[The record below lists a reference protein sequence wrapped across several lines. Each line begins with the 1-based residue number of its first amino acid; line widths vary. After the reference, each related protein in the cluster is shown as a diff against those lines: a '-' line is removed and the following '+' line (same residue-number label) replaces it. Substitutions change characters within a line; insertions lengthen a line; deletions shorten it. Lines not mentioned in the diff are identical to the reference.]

1 MRRAESPNNEPFS
14 DKTFIAFKESIPLL
28 TNFLSKL
35 KDGRSNCSKLNFYIT
50 INKSNKELEYYGHCI
65 DLKTWT
71 ALSSANAVLYLQ
83 RLLLFCDAKF
93 SNILILVSFH
103 SCPEIIWK
111 GTSYSFSV
119 LNSHIRFRLL
129 RWIPK
134 VLISQSFCQTVNSWT
149 FETISNSTC
158 KLWKNGTPD
167 TLYFAWK
174 IRSSHPEVF
183 LTKGVLKICSKFTG
197 EHACRSVISIKVQ
210 SNFIEITLRH
220 MCSPVNLLHIHLF
233 LRTPLDGCFWSF
245 TEYFGKIYPGY
256 RFQCQDE

>member
-35 KDGRSNCSKLNFYIT
+35 KDGRSNCSKLNFCII

-71 ALSSANAVLYLQ
+71 ALSSVNAALYLQ

-158 KLWKNGTPD
+158 KLLSN
-167 TLYFAWK
+167 F
-174 IRSSHPEVF
+174 IE
-183 LTKGVLKICSKFTG
+183 
-197 EHACRSVISIKVQ
+197 IKVQ